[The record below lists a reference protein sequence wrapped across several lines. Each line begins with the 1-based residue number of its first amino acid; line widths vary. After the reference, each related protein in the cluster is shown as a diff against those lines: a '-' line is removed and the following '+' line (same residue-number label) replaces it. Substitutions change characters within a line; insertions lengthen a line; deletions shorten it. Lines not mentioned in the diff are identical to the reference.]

1 MNNVLVRAISGT
13 AYVAIIV
20 AAILAGTW
28 TFLALA
34 ILLMI
39 PAITELHR
47 IMLKGDRHLLPLIID
62 ILGSASIIITAG
74 LATCGKWDPQTGSS
88 LLLPTLIY
96 LIIRLITALYI
107 KSINPIASI
116 ATSLA
121 SQFYISLPLASLVI
135 LYNSVAT
142 PHIVLGIFILIW
154 LNDTGAFCFGSTL
167 GRHRLFERISPK
179 KSWEGFWGGMAVCIV
194 AAYAAHIF
202 LDNYFGDMTVTKMI
216 GLAVIVSAMATWGDL
231 VESLLKRTANIK
243 DSGNI
248 MPGHGGILDRI
259 DSLLLVAPA
268 ALCYF
273 LIVNQ

>member
-1 MNNVLVRAISGT
+1 MNNVLVRTISGT

-20 AAILAGTW
+20 AAILLGTW

-34 ILLMI
+34 IILMI
-39 PAITELHR
+39 PAMAELHR
-47 IMLKGDRHLLPLIID
+47 IMLKENRHQLPLIID
-62 ILGSASIIITAG
+62 ILGSAAIITTAS
-74 LATCGKWDPQTGSS
+74 LPSCGKWEPTNGPQ
-88 LLLPTLIY
+88 LLLPALIY
-96 LIIRLITALYI
+96 LIIRLICSLYI
-107 KSINPIASI
+107 KGINPIASI
-116 ATSLA
+116 AASLA
-121 SQFYISLPLASLVI
+121 SQFYISLPLTSLVI

-194 AAYAAHIF
+194 AAYAAFIF
-202 LDNYFGDMTVTKMI
+202 LDNYFGEMTAATMI
-216 GLAVIVSAMATWGDL
+216 GLAITVSAMATWGDL

-268 ALCYF
+268 VLCYF
-273 LIVNQ
+273 LIVNL